1 MKMTLRLTLAAT
13 LFTTA
18 ASIVLADP
26 INPAPMPM
34 PHAQMMDPINPAP
47 MPMPHAQMTD
57 PINPAPMPMPK

>member
-13 LFTTA
+13 LFATA

-34 PHAQMMDPINPAP
+34 PHA
-47 MPMPHAQMTD
+47 HMTD